1 MGKMLPQFISSCP
14 RLLEVCLKKKQM
26 SLNQRENEKYVLI
39 KGDNNYSNAKDN
51 NEYFVLG

>member
-14 RLLEVCLKKKQM
+14 RLFEGYLKKKQI
-26 SLNQRENEKYVLI
+26 SLNQCENEKYLLI